1 MSAIGLLEIKG
12 RVIASASLKDKR
24 RVIKSLQDKIRNKFN
39 LSVAEVGKQDD
50 RQLTEIAVVGVG
62 SSNKVVEQELH
73 QALRLIE
80 NFDGL
85 EIYDAVVTFV

>member
-1 MSAIGLLEIKG
+1 MSVIGLLEIKG

-24 RVIKSLQDKIRNKFN
+24 RVIKSVQAKVRNKFN
-39 LSVAEVGKQDD
+39 LSVAETGKQDD

-62 SSNKVVEQELH
+62 SSRKVVEQELQ

-80 NFDGL
+80 NFDEL
-85 EIYDAVVTFV
+85 EIYDAVVTYV